1 MERTRLIICV
11 VGGSTKVP
19 SPVVD
24 LAMQVGRAVATA
36 DVILLTGGIGGQK
49 KVKDAA
55 VHGAMGG
62 RIISIIKD
70 GCGVRFRA
78 ARHILV
84 ESGMG
89 DARNVLN
96 GFTPDVLIA
105 LWGGG
110 GTLTE
115 VAFAAIA
122 GRPVVF
128 LSSRTDLASHVEEMW
143 TIAAQ
148 AVETFRNDGFSDEHL
163 RRAVRPLLD
172 NPETEVTSVTAAVES
187 ALRAP
192 MTGML
197 PKIPCLPD
205 AVSDYQRLLED
216 LQK

>member
-1 MERTRLIICV
+1 MKRTRLIIGV
-11 VGGSTKVP
+11 LGGSRKVP

-24 LAMQVGRAVATA
+24 LAIQVGRAVATA
-36 DVILLTGGIGGQK
+36 DVILLTGGIGGEK

-55 VHGAMGG
+55 VDGAMGG

-70 GCGVRFRA
+70 GCGVRFRT
-78 ARHILV
+78 ARHILI
-84 ESGMG
+84 ESGIG

-105 LWGGG
+105 LWGGS

-128 LSSRTDLASHVEEMW
+128 LNSRTDLARHVEQMG
-143 TIAAQ
+143 TIAAR
-148 AVETFRNDGFSDEHL
+148 AVDTFRNEGFSDEHL

-172 NPETEVTSVTAAVES
+172 NPKTEVTTVTAAIES

-197 PKIPCLPD
+197 PEIPCLSD